1 MLILVALMTKNS
13 HCLGDAVH
21 RHPPMNGLGSNTC
34 IQDAANLAWK
44 IALVEKGQ
52 CFSLLCDEPTT
63 LIDHRGMTGVAT
75 PSLLNTYSTER
86 QAVGAGVVQR

>member
-1 MLILVALMTKNS
+1 MKRLQKFTAKAECEFPLGFGQSVLISAR

-44 IALVEKGQ
+44 VAMVEKG
-52 CFSLLCDEPTT
+52 
-63 LIDHRGMTGVAT
+63 
-75 PSLLNTYSTER
+75 
-86 QAVGAGVVQR
+86 